1 MKTVTLEQAQK
12 QLDKLIDLIA
22 AGEEVTITLDGHPVA
37 RMAAPRL
44 LQQLPSLADLR
55 ARLPMQT
62 ESAGDFIRRLRD
74 SERY

>member
-12 QLDKLIDLIA
+12 QLGKLIDLVA
-22 AGEEVTITLDGHPVA
+22 EGEEVIITLDGDPVA
-37 RMAAPRL
+37 RMTAPNP